1 MKIEL
6 SKDEIETIQWAVSGL
21 IAAVKDDPFIVI
33 ADKDLTELRNI
44 EAKFDKLCDKAKKE
58 NED

>member
-6 SKDEIETIQWAVSGL
+6 SKDEIETIQWAISDL

-33 ADKDLTELRNI
+33 AEKDLTDLKNI
-44 EAKFDKLCDKAKKE
+44 ENKFDRLCDKVKKE
-58 NED
+58 NE

>member
-6 SKDEIETIQWAVSGL
+6 SKDEIETIQWAISDL

-33 ADKDLTELRNI
+33 AEKDLTDLKNI
-44 EAKFDKLCDKAKKE
+44 ENKFDRLYDKVKKE
-58 NED
+58 ND

>member
-6 SKDEIETIQWAVSGL
+6 SKDEIETIQWAVSGF
-21 IAAVKDDPFIVI
+21 IADVKDDPFIDI

-58 NED
+58 NE

>member
-6 SKDEIETIQWAVSGL
+6 SKDEIETIQCAVSGL